1 MSEGRWHDRLRPYDG
16 GIEFLLEG
24 ECLLMRVR
32 AHVLALVAP
41 GDNMIIDFD
50 RENLL
55 LFLKYMEDTGQ
66 ADWVVAEEETYGRPN
81 DSE

>member
-1 MSEGRWHDRLRPYDG
+1 
-16 GIEFLLEG
+16 
-24 ECLLMRVR
+24 MRVR

-66 ADWVVAEEETYGRPN
+66 ADWVVAEQETYGRPN